1 MKCKFLFLYHFFI
14 VQTKISAKA
23 QRKVAREIKT
33 ARAFGLMPFT
43 TMGTK
48 QFKYGKTMENLEA
61 DYEFETYDTS
71 YNFVNE
77 EASQALP

>member
-1 MKCKFLFLYHFFI
+1 MILLVILK
-14 VQTKISAKA
+14 TGISAKA

-48 QFKYGKTMENLEA
+48 SFVFGRTMEDLDR
-61 DYEFETYDTS
+61 DYEYEIYD
-71 YNFVNE
+71 
-77 EASQALP
+77 SQMDADVDGKDQF